1 MQFNM
6 CYISS
11 SAFVFKSNVFRITLN
26 QYAGTQTHYS
36 IFLIHLKKSNI
47 FRWIF
52 QNYIWKTNIYFKA

>member
-11 SAFVFKSNVFRITLN
+11 SAFVFKSNVFRTTLN

-36 IFLIHLKKSNI
+36 IFLIHLKKM
-47 FRWIF
+47 
-52 QNYIWKTNIYFKA
+52 KYF